1 MRIALSLTVLIAL
14 ASPALADEVGVV
26 VDGDG
31 SIQPQLTAQ
40 LADWLTRHGHSV
52 VASPLPAEAVPLFTD
67 AMKTDNLSSGRDIVE
82 KQATAASLVYARV
95 DVKTKATSGAR
106 DLTVNVYWLV
116 KGHDATSQKQD
127 CARCTDQLLRE
138 TTENV
143 MRKLLGGG
151 ALGHVKLKSSP
162 PGARIVIDGQPIG
175 ITPLDWDLPTGKHT
189 IQMDKAGHR
198 PTSRDVVIASDN
210 LEVVVETLEPVAD
223 TGGGRSSRVVPV
235 LVLTAGVALLAT
247 GGVMIAIDEDPDPTG
262 NTEFYRD
269 TGPTGIGIAIGGA
282 VVTALGGYLLYRTG
296 SATST
301 STPVAAVTSDM
312 AYVGWLGQF

>member
-14 ASPALADEVGVV
+14 ASPAFADEVGVV

-95 DVKTKATSGAR
+95 DVKAKATSGAR

-189 IQMDKAGHR
+189 IQMDKVGYRA
-198 PTSRDVVIASDN
+198 TSRDVVIASDN
-210 LEVVVETLEPVAD
+210 LEVVVETLEPIDD
-223 TGGGRSSRVVPV
+223 TGGGSRPSRVVPV
-235 LVLTAGVALLAT
+235 LVLSAGVALLAT
-247 GGVMIAIDEDPDPTG
+247 GGVMIAIDEDPTG
-262 NTEFYRD
+262 KTEFYRD

-282 VVTALGGYLLYRTG
+282 VVTGVGAYLLYRTG
-296 SATST
+296 RSTPT